1 MNKQMNLSID
11 TFAGTIID
19 YERAKTEFGIQ
30 DISEIVDS
38 LEEKMKHKYLRRGL
52 MFGHT
57 DVEKIFQAAKKKEP
71 FAVMTGI
78 KPTGQY
84 HIGSLITCNEVLYF
98 QSLGG
103 KVYFCIADMESY
115 LHNGLPLAT
124 GHTTAID
131 NIADILALGLDHENA
146 FIYKQ
151 SEEKNVLRLASQFAR
166 NVTYNMMKGI
176 YGEQSFGA
184 YQSALIQVGDILLPQ
199 LEEHEGPIPTVTP
212 VGLEQAPHAR
222 LTRDIAR
229 KQIYQEQFGFIMPSF
244 TFHKILGS
252 LDRGEKMSKSAGSDF
267 IFTLAENSKSLKKK
281 IVKIITGG
289 RDAKEEQK
297 KLGGITEN
305 CRVFD
310 LFKFYFTNDD
320 NKLTKRASDCTSGN
334 ILCGECK
341 RDLLECASKFIAK
354 HQEVKDTKMDLA
366 KQIVEGKKLD
376 L

>member
-1 MNKQMNLSID
+1 MNLSID

-19 YERAKTEFGIQ
+19 YERAMTEFGIQ

-98 QSLGG
+98 QSFGG

-115 LHNGLPLAT
+115 LHNGVPLDE
-124 GHTTAID
+124 GHKTAID

-146 FIYKQ
+146 YIYKQ
-151 SEEKNVLRLASQFAR
+151 SEEKNVLRMASQFAR

-176 YGEQSFGA
+176 YGDQSFGA

-199 LEEHEGPIPTVTP
+199 LEEYEGPILTVTP

-229 KQIYQEQFGFIMPSF
+229 KRTHQEKFGFEMPSF

-252 LDRGEKMSKSAGSDF
+252 LDGGEKMSKSAGSDF
-267 IFTLAENSKSLKKK
+267 MLTLAEDNKSLKKK
-281 IVKIITGG
+281 IGKIITGG
-289 RDAKEEQK
+289 RDTKEEQK
-297 KLGGITEN
+297 KLGGQTEN

-310 LFKFYFTNDD
+310 LFKFYFTDD
-320 NKLTKRASDCTSGN
+320 DSKLNKRYLNCKSGS

-341 RDLLECASKFIAK
+341 HELYESAITFIEK
-354 HQEVKDTKMDLA
+354 HQEIKQAKMDLA
-366 KQIVEGKKLD
+366 KELLEG
-376 L
+376 

>member
-1 MNKQMNLSID
+1 MNLSID
-11 TFAGTIID
+11 TFAGKIID
-19 YERAKTEFGIQ
+19 YERAMSEFGIQ
-30 DISEIVDS
+30 DISKIVDS
-38 LEEKMKHKYLRRGL
+38 LEDKLDHKYLRRGL

-57 DVEKIFQAAKKKEP
+57 DVEKIFNAIRKNES

-98 QSLGG
+98 QSFGG

-115 LHNGLPLAT
+115 LHNGLPLDEA
-124 GHTTAID
+124 HETAID
-131 NIADILALGLDHENA
+131 NIADILALGLDHKNA
-146 FIYKQ
+146 YIYKQ
-151 SEEKNVLRLASQFAR
+151 SEEKNVLLMASQFAR

-199 LEEHEGPIPTVTP
+199 LKDYEGPIMTVTP

-229 KQIYQEQFGFIMPSF
+229 KQIHQEKFGFVMPSF

-252 LDRGEKMSKSAGSDF
+252 LDGGEKMSKSAGSDF
-267 IFTLAENSKSLKKK
+267 MLTLAEDNKSLKKK
-281 IVKIITGG
+281 IGKIKTGG
-289 RDAKEEQK
+289 RDTKEEQR

-310 LFKFYFTNDD
+310 LFKFYFTDDD
-320 NKLTKRASDCTSGN
+320 NKLTKRVSDCTSGN

-341 RDLLECASKFIAK
+341 RDLLDCASKFITK
-354 HQEVKDTKMDLA
+354 HQEVKDTKLDLA